1 MDGNEVE
8 EADIEQ
14 QTLQEMLG
22 EPEKRQGERDAR
34 WNSVRKEHIRTHS
47 FCIACG
53 NTSNLEAHHI
63 KPFSQNPELELDPNN
78 LVTLCTCSVRDKMN
92 CHLMM
97 GHNGS
102 MQEHNPNVVHDSIQ
116 MLKRVNRDKYDEICK
131 RVSVA
136 SMNALKCVN
145 EHICGNH
152 YDAGGISLSTA
163 DRLIRSGMP
172 FCIDDKDIAD
182 AARVGEYAAMARA
195 GLISIESNL
204 SHKLMAS
211 FSRDEIREIAI
222 ILLSSKS
229 MCHSRLLSNEQV
241 THAWENEAMAR
252 IRDSL
257 HFHYGTRPTRES
269 KQPIAY
275 ELMPYQIDDNFNEN
289 YPF

>member
-78 LVTLCTCSVRDKMN
+78 LVTLCTCSVRGKMN

-116 MLKRVNRDKYDEICK
+116 MLKRVNRDFYSSLVEKF
-131 RVSVA
+131 RVQAGNSIRNQGRIRRSEKNDSYEMPIDVAEKLIVAGIPFGVTERLRRLASSVA
-136 SMNALKCVN
+136 YHAVQYT
-145 EHICGNH
+145 E
-152 YDAGGISLSTA
+152 DARSLT
-163 DRLIRSGMP
+163 
-172 FCIDDKDIAD
+172 
-182 AARVGEYAAMARA
+182 
-195 GLISIESNL
+195 SNL
-204 SHKLMAS
+204 SSSLLGA
-211 FSRDEIREIAI
+211 FSDTDMDDIVT
-222 ILLSSKS
+222 LLAADPTIG
-229 MCHSRLLSNEQV
+229 SRLLRSDGSEMTSREQNV
-241 THAWENEAMAR
+241 MIDVNRAIYVDRPSGRSSFHKETYY
-252 IRDSL
+252 SL
-257 HFHYGTRPTRES
+257 LKLPDQTGSE
-269 KQPIAY
+269 IA
-275 ELMPYQIDDNFNEN
+275 PY
-289 YPF
+289 

>member
-78 LVTLCTCSVRDKMN
+78 LVTLCTCSVRGKMN
-92 CHLMM
+92 CHLIM

-116 MLKRVNRDKYDEICK
+116 MLKRVNRDKYEEICK
-131 RVSVA
+131 KAGTLSLLVRNGLIGCNSDK
-136 SMNALKCVN
+136 ALKEGDRIISRGLLKVQSSDSITTSTRLCKALTLRLAEEKAALLNLVRKATY
-145 EHICGNH
+145 EAELEEDLEFIRALFASSGLR
-152 YDAGGISLSTA
+152 YQKLLSDATA
-163 DRLIRSGMP
+163 EDLEKQDSRTVFKVQFDSPG
-172 FCIDDKDIAD
+172 DHG
-182 AARVGEYAAMARA
+182 VGCEYA
-195 GLISIESNL
+195 
-204 SHKLMAS
+204 
-211 FSRDEIREIAI
+211 
-222 ILLSSKS
+222 
-229 MCHSRLLSNEQV
+229 Q
-241 THAWENEAMAR
+241 
-252 IRDSL
+252 
-257 HFHYGTRPTRES
+257 
-269 KQPIAY
+269 
-275 ELMPYQIDDNFNEN
+275 
-289 YPF
+289 

>member
-78 LVTLCTCSVRDKMN
+78 LVTLCTCSVRGKMN

-131 RVSVA
+131 
-136 SMNALKCVN
+136 K
-145 EHICGNH
+145 
-152 YDAGGISLSTA
+152 AGTLSQ
-163 DRLIRSGMP
+163 LVGSGVPGHNSGMA
-172 FCIDDKDIAD
+172 ISEGDKAISRGLLKVQGIEAIVRSVKLCKSLTLRLAEEK
-182 AARVGEYAAMARA
+182 AAILSLVRSATYEVGLEEDLEFIRA
-195 GLISIESNL
+195 LTASNGL
-204 SHKLMAS
+204 
-211 FSRDEIREIAI
+211 
-222 ILLSSKS
+222 
-229 MCHSRLLSNEQV
+229 CYQQLLSNAKAEDLEEQ
-241 THAWENEAMAR
+241 
-252 IRDSL
+252 DSSTVYKML
-257 HFHYGTRPTRES
+257 FDAPGNHGIGLSFR
-269 KQPIAY
+269 
-275 ELMPYQIDDNFNEN
+275 
-289 YPF
+289 